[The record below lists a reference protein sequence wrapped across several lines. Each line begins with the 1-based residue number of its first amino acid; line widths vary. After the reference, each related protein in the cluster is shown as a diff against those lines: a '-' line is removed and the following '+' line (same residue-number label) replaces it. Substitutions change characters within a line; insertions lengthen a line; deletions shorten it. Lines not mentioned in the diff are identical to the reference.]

1 MASKRKSTTPCMIPV
16 KTVVLQGASAEA
28 QPAEALPAGP
38 QQALPAEAPAASS
51 EAAQNSSSTDG
62 AALANGHRST
72 LDGYSYAC
80 KYCDFRSQDITQF
93 VGHVNSEHTDFN
105 KDPTFVCTECSF
117 LAKTPEGLSLHN
129 AKCHSGEASF
139 VWNVA
144 KPDNHV
150 IVEQSVPESTSTPE
164 LLGEPSAEGT
174 DGQAEIIITKTPIM
188 KIMKGKA
195 EAKKIHTL
203 KENVPGQPVGE
214 ALPNPSAG
222 ETEVKE
228 ADHSFVNGAVPV
240 SQASTTPAKPPHAA
254 NGPLIGTVPV
264 LPAGIAQFLSLQQ
277 QPPAHAQHHAH
288 QPLPTAK
295 SLPKVMIPLSSIP
308 TYNAAM
314 DSNSFLKNSFHKF
327 PYPTKAELCY
337 LTVVTKYPEEQLKI
351 WFTAQRLKQG
361 ISWSPEEIEDA
372 RKKMFNTV
380 IQSVPQPTITVLN
393 TPLVANAGSV
403 QHLIQAALPGH
414 VVGQPEGTAGGLLV
428 TQPLMANGLQAPS
441 SSLPLAV
448 TSVPKQPAV
457 APINT
462 VCSNTT
468 SAVKVVNAAQSL
480 LTACPSITSQAFLDA
495 SIYKNKKSHEQLSA
509 LKGSFCR
516 NQFPGQSEV
525 EHLTKVT
532 GLSTREVR
540 KWFSDRRYH
549 CRNLKGSRA
558 MMPGEPG
565 SLLIDSM
572 PEVPFSPASKAPEVP
587 CTPTA
592 ATLAT
597 HPSAKRQS
605 WHQTPDFTPTKYK
618 ERAPEQLRALESSFA
633 QNPLPLDEE
642 LDRLRTETKMTRR
655 EIDSWFSERRKKVNS
670 EEPTK
675 ADGGASQEEG
685 EAAEEE
691 GGAEGSAGDPRVP
704 GESGSPDMP
713 SSHTSAERKV
723 SPIKINL
730 KNLRVTEANGKS
742 ELPGLGACEPEDDGP
757 SKLAEQHPGK
767 ATYKKT
773 AQQRHLLRQLFV
785 QTQWPSTQDYDS
797 IMAQTGLPR
806 PEVVRWFGDS
816 RYALKNGQL
825 KWYED
830 YKRGNFPPGLLVIA
844 PGNREL
850 LQDYYVTHKTLY
862 EEDLQ
867 TLCDKTQMSSQQVK
881 QWFAEKMGE
890 ETRAVADP
898 GSEDQSPGDSVAVHK
913 GLGDTRSEVS
923 ENSEPLEPR
932 APEASSEPCDTSSPQ
947 AGRQLGKAPMGALAI
962 LCGYGEGHPWV
973 GTELPARGRLLYQRP
988 KAAWLPRGQ
997 LAADV
1002 IGV

>member
-16 KTVVLQGASAEA
+16 KTVVLPGTSTEA
-28 QPAEALPAGP
+28 QPVEPLPEGP
-38 QQALPAEAPAASS
+38 QQDLPSEAPEASS
-51 EAAQNSSSTDG
+51 EAAPNPSSTDG
-62 AALANGHRST
+62 SALANGHRST
-72 LDGYSYAC
+72 LDGYVYSC
-80 KYCDFRSQDITQF
+80 KECDFRSQDVTHF
-93 VGHVNSEHTDFN
+93 VGHMTSEHTDFN
-105 KDPTFVCTECSF
+105 KDPHFVCTGCSF

-129 AKCHSGEASF
+129 AKCHSGEGSF
-139 VWNVA
+139 LWNVT

-150 IVEQSVPESTSTPE
+150 VVEQSVPENASSSVLAGEST
-164 LLGEPSAEGT
+164 EGT
-174 DGQAEIIITKTPIM
+174 EIIITKTPIM

-195 EAKKIHTL
+195 EAKKIHML
-203 KENVPGQPVGE
+203 KENAPTQPGGE
-214 ALPNPSAG
+214 ALPKPLAG
-222 ETEVKE
+222 ETEGKE
-228 ADHSFVNGAVPV
+228 GDHTFINGAAPV
-240 SQASTTPAKPPHAA
+240 SQASANSTKPPHTA

-277 QPPAHAQHHAH
+277 PTVHPQHHPH
-288 QPLPTAK
+288 QPLPTSKA
-295 SLPKVMIPLSSIP
+295 LPKVMIPLSSIP

-393 TPLVANAGSV
+393 TPLVASAGNV

-414 VVGQPEGTAGGLLV
+414 AVGQPEGTAGGLLV
-428 TQPLMANGLQAPS
+428 TQPLMANGLQASS
-441 SSLPLAV
+441 SSLPLTTA
-448 TSVPKQPAV
+448 SVPKPTV

-495 SIYKNKKSHEQLSA
+495 NIYKNKKSHEQLSA

-549 CRNLKGSRA
+549 CRNLKGTRA
-558 MMPGEPG
+558 MVLGEHG
-565 SLLIDSM
+565 SVLIDSV
-572 PEVPFSPASKAPEVP
+572 PEVPFPLPSKVPEVT
-587 CTPTA
+587 CVPTA
-592 ATLAT
+592 TSLVSHPAT
-597 HPSAKRQS
+597 KRQS

-618 ERAPEQLRALESSFA
+618 ERAPEQLRVLESSFA
-633 QNPLPLDEE
+633 QNPLPPEEE
-642 LDRLRTETKMTRR
+642 LDRLRSETKMTRR
-655 EIDSWFSERRKKVNS
+655 EIDGWFSERRKRGNA
-670 EEPTK
+670 EETKK
-675 ADGGASQEEG
+675 ADGHAPQEEAEG
-685 EAAEEE
+685 AEEE
-691 GGAEGSAGDPRVP
+691 GRDEELASELRAP
-704 GESGSPDMP
+704 GENGSSEMFF
-713 SSHTSAERKV
+713 SHTLAERKV

-730 KNLRVTEANGKS
+730 KNLRVTEASGKS
-742 ELPGLGACEPEDDGP
+742 ELPGVGMGVCEPEDDGLNKAVEQPP
-757 SKLAEQHPGK
+757 SRVS
-767 ATYKKT
+767 YKKT

-785 QTQWPSTQDYDS
+785 QTQWPSNQDYDS

-850 LQDYYVTHKTLY
+850 LQDYYTTHKMLC

-867 TLCDKTQMSSQQVK
+867 TLCEKTQMSAQQVK

-890 ETRAVADP
+890 ETRAVADTS
-898 GSEDQSPGDSVAVHK
+898 SEDQGPGHGEPVAVDK
-913 GLGDTRSEVS
+913 VLGDACAALS
-923 ENSEPLEPR
+923 ENSEAWEPS
-932 APEASSEPCDTSSPQ
+932 APEASSEPFDTSSPQ
-947 AGRQLGKAPMGALAI
+947 SGRQL
-962 LCGYGEGHPWV
+962 E
-973 GTELPARGRLLYQRP
+973 T
-988 KAAWLPRGQ
+988 
-997 LAADV
+997 D
-1002 IGV
+1002 

>member
-16 KTVVLQGASAEA
+16 KMVALQGAGVAP
-28 QPAEALPAGP
+28 QPPEALCEGP
-38 QQALPAEAPAASS
+38 QQDLPPDTPAISS
-51 EAAQNSSSTDG
+51 ETAQNTGSASGT
-62 AALANGHRST
+62 ALANGHRST
-72 LDGYSYAC
+72 LDGYSYSC
-80 KYCDFRSQDITQF
+80 KSCDFRSQDISQF
-93 VGHVNSEHTDFN
+93 VGHMNSEHTEFT
-105 KDPTFVCTECSF
+105 KDPTFVCTECCF
-117 LAKTPEGLSLHN
+117 LAQSPEGLSLHN

-144 KPDNHV
+144 KPPDKHV
-150 IVEQSVPESTSTPE
+150 IVEQSVPESTSTPDP
-164 LLGEPSAEGT
+164 LGESHMEGT

-188 KIMKGKA
+188 KIMKGKT

-203 KENVPGQPVGE
+203 KENVPSQPMGE
-214 ALPNPSAG
+214 TLQNPTAG
-222 ETEVKE
+222 ETDVKE
-228 ADHSFVNGAVPV
+228 ADHSFINGAVPA
-240 SQASTTPAKPPHAA
+240 SQASASSSKPPHVASE
-254 NGPLIGTVPV
+254 PLVGTVPV

-288 QPLPTAK
+288 QPLPTSK

-380 IQSVPQPTITVLN
+380 IQSVPQSTITVLN
-393 TPLVANAGSV
+393 TPLVANAGNV

-428 TQPLMANGLQAPS
+428 TQPLMANGLQATS
-441 SSLPLAV
+441 SSLPQPV
-448 TSVPKQPAV
+448 TSLSKQPTV
-457 APINT
+457 APVNT
-462 VCSNTT
+462 VCSN
-468 SAVKVVNAAQSL
+468 SSSSVKVVNAAQSL

-495 SIYKNKKSHEQLSA
+495 SIYKNKKSHEQLLA
-509 LKGSFCR
+509 LKGSFDR

-549 CRNLKGSRA
+549 CRNLKGSRS
-558 MMPGEPG
+558 MMPSDHGAIVVDSIPEGPFVPPPKVPEPTC
-565 SLLIDSM
+565 
-572 PEVPFSPASKAPEVP
+572 VPSVP
-587 CTPTA
+587 
-592 ATLAT
+592 TLVT

-618 ERAPEQLRALESSFA
+618 ERAPEQLRILESSFA
-633 QNPLPLDEE
+633 QNPLPPDEE
-642 LDRLRTETKMTRR
+642 LDRLRSETKMTRR
-655 EIDSWFSERRKKVNS
+655 EIDSWFSERRKRGNM
-670 EEPTK
+670 EETKK
-675 ADGGASQEEG
+675 ADESAPREEE

-691 GGAEGSAGDPRVP
+691 GGEVDLASELRVTGENGSLEGP
-704 GESGSPDMP
+704 SGHSM
-713 SSHTSAERKV
+713 AERKV
-723 SPIKINL
+723 TPIKINL

-742 ELPGLGACEPEDDGP
+742 ELLGLGICEPEEDGL
-757 SKLAEQHPGK
+757 SKLAEPPGK
-767 ATYKKT
+767 VSYKKT
-773 AQQRHLLRQLFV
+773 AHQRHLLRQLFV
-785 QTQWPSTQDYDS
+785 QTQWPSNQDYDS

-830 YKRGNFPPGLLVIA
+830 YKRGNFPPGLLVID
-844 PGNREL
+844 PGSREL
-850 LQDYYVTHKTLY
+850 LQGYYRTHKMLY
-862 EEDLQ
+862 EADLQ
-867 TLCDKTQMSSQQVK
+867 SLCDKTQMNSQQVK

-890 ETRAVADP
+890 ETRAVAD
-898 GSEDQSPGDSVAVHK
+898 SSIEDQGTSAGEPASVHK
-913 GLGDTRSEVS
+913 GIGGICAEVS
-923 ENSEPLEPR
+923 ELSESWEAR
-932 APEASSEPCDTSSPQ
+932 VPEASSEPCDTSSPQ
-947 AGRQLGKAPMGALAI
+947 AGLQLGKEIRGAKGSSLGKV
-962 LCGYGEGHPWV
+962 LSV
-973 GTELPARGRLLYQRP
+973 G
-988 KAAWLPRGQ
+988 
-997 LAADV
+997 
-1002 IGV
+1002 

>member
-16 KTVVLQGASAEA
+16 KTVVLQNAIVEA
-28 QPAEALPAGP
+28 QPAEALPEGP
-38 QQALPAEAPAASS
+38 QQDLPSEAPATTS
-51 EAAQNSSSTDG
+51 EAAQNSSNTEGS
-62 AALANGHRST
+62 ALANGHRSI
-72 LDGYSYAC
+72 LDGCLYSC
-80 KYCDFRSQDITQF
+80 KDCDFRSQDMTQF
-93 VGHVNSEHTDFN
+93 VGHMNSEHTDFN
-105 KDPTFVCTECSF
+105 KDPTFVCTGCSF
-117 LAKTPEGLSLHN
+117 LAKNPEDLSLHN
-129 AKCHSGEASF
+129 AKCHLGEASF

-150 IVEQSVPESTSTPE
+150 VVEQSVPESTSTPD
-164 LLGEPSAEGT
+164 LAGEPSTEGT

-195 EAKKIHTL
+195 EAKKIHML
-203 KENVPGQPVGE
+203 KENVSSQPGGE
-214 ALPNPSAG
+214 ALSKPSGG

-228 ADHSFVNGAVPV
+228 GNHASVNGAAPV
-240 SQASTTPAKPPHAA
+240 SQTSASSAKPPHGA
-254 NGPLIGTVPV
+254 NGPLIGSVPV

-277 QPPAHAQHHAH
+277 QPPVHAQHHPH
-288 QPLPTAK
+288 QPLPTSK

-393 TPLVANAGSV
+393 TPLVASAGNV

-428 TQPLMANGLQAPS
+428 TQPLMANGLQAPN

-448 TSVPKQPAV
+448 TSIPKQPSV
-457 APINT
+457 TPINT
-462 VCSNTT
+462 VCSNTA

-495 SIYKNKKSHEQLSA
+495 NMYKNKKSHEQLSA

-565 SLLIDSM
+565 SILIDSV
-572 PEVPFSPASKAPEVP
+572 PEVPFPPLSKASEVA
-587 CTPTA
+587 CVPTVA
-592 ATLAT
+592 SLAS
-597 HPSAKRQS
+597 HPTAKRQS
-605 WHQTPDFTPTKYK
+605 WPQTLDFTPTKYK
-618 ERAPEQLRALESSFA
+618 ERAPEQLRVLESSFA

-642 LDRLRTETKMTRR
+642 LDRLRSETKMTRR
-655 EIDSWFSERRKKVNS
+655 EIDSWFSERRKKVNA
-670 EEPTK
+670 EETK
-675 ADGGASQEEG
+675 KDDENASQEEQ
-685 EAAEEE
+685 EAAEDE
-691 GGAEGSAGDPRVP
+691 GGEGELAHELRVAAEN
-704 GESGSPDMP
+704 GSPEMP
-713 SSHTSAERKV
+713 INQTSAERKV

-730 KNLRVTEANGKS
+730 KNLRVTEASGKND
-742 ELPGLGACEPEDDGP
+742 LPSLGVCEPEDDGLN
-757 SKLAEQHPGK
+757 KLVEQPPGK
-767 ATYKKT
+767 MSYKKT

-785 QTQWPSTQDYDS
+785 QTQWPSNQDYDS

-830 YKRGNFPPGLLVIA
+830 YKHGNFPPGLLVIT

-850 LQDYYVTHKTLY
+850 LQDYYMTHKMLY

-867 TLCDKTQMSSQQVK
+867 NLCDKTQMSSQQVK

-890 ETRAVADP
+890 ETRAVADT
-898 GSEDQSPGDSVAVHK
+898 GSEDQHPGAGERLAVHK
-913 GLGDTRSEVS
+913 GLGDTYPEVS
-923 ENSEPLEPR
+923 ENNESWEPSASEANSEPFDTLNSQTGLEL
-932 APEASSEPCDTSSPQ
+932 ETD
-947 AGRQLGKAPMGALAI
+947 
-962 LCGYGEGHPWV
+962 
-973 GTELPARGRLLYQRP
+973 
-988 KAAWLPRGQ
+988 
-997 LAADV
+997 
-1002 IGV
+1002 

>member
-16 KTVVLQGASAEA
+16 KTVVLQNAIVEA
-28 QPAEALPAGP
+28 QPEEALPEGP
-38 QQALPAEAPAASS
+38 QQDLLPEPPAATS
-51 EAAQNSSSTDG
+51 EAAQNSSNTDG
-62 AALANGHRST
+62 SALANGHRSS
-72 LDGYSYAC
+72 LDGYLYSC
-80 KYCDFRSQDITQF
+80 KDCDFKSQDMTQF
-93 VGHVNSEHTDFN
+93 VGHMNSEHTDFN
-105 KDPTFVCTECSF
+105 KDPTFVCTGCSF
-117 LAKTPEGLSLHN
+117 LAKNPEGLSLHN
-129 AKCHSGEASF
+129 AKCHLGEASF

-144 KPDNHV
+144 RPDNHV
-150 IVEQSVPESTSTPE
+150 VVEQSVPESTSTSDLP
-164 LLGEPSAEGT
+164 GESNTEGI

-195 EAKKIHTL
+195 EAKKIHML
-203 KENVPGQPVGE
+203 KENVPSQPVGE
-214 ALPNPSAG
+214 ALPKPSG
-222 ETEVKE
+222 LETEVKE
-228 ADHSFVNGAVPV
+228 ADHAFVNGAAPV
-240 SQASTTPAKPPHAA
+240 SQTPASSAKPPHGA
-254 NGPLIGTVPV
+254 NGPLIGSVPV

-277 QPPAHAQHHAH
+277 QPPVHAQHHPH
-288 QPLPTAK
+288 QPLPTSK

-393 TPLVANAGSV
+393 TPLVASAGNV

-428 TQPLMANGLQAPS
+428 TQPLANGLQAPN

-448 TSVPKQPAV
+448 TSVPKQPSV
-457 APINT
+457 TPINT
-462 VCSNTT
+462 VCSNTA

-495 SIYKNKKSHEQLSA
+495 NIYKNKKSHEQLSA

-565 SLLIDSM
+565 SILIDSV
-572 PEVPFSPASKAPEVP
+572 PEVPFAPSSKVPEVA
-587 CTPTA
+587 CIPTVA
-592 ATLAT
+592 SLASY
-597 HPSAKRQS
+597 PAAKRQS

-618 ERAPEQLRALESSFA
+618 ERAPEQLRVLESSFA

-642 LDRLRTETKMTRR
+642 LDRLRSETKMTRR

-670 EEPTK
+670 EETK
-675 ADGGASQEEG
+675 KANETASQEE
-685 EAAEEE
+685 EAMDDE
-691 GGAEGSAGDPRVP
+691 GGEGDLAGELRVA
-704 GESGSPDMP
+704 GENGSPEVP
-713 SSHTSAERKV
+713 INQTSAERKV

-730 KNLRVTEANGKS
+730 KNLRVTEASGKGD
-742 ELPGLGACEPEDDGP
+742 LAGLGICEPEDDGLN
-757 SKLAEQHPGK
+757 KLAEQPPGK
-767 ATYKKT
+767 MSYKKT

-830 YKRGNFPPGLLVIA
+830 YKHGNFPPGLLVIA

-850 LQDYYVTHKTLY
+850 LQDYYMMHKMLY

-867 TLCDKTQMSSQQVK
+867 NLCDKTQMSSQQVK

-890 ETRAVADP
+890 ETRAEADT
-898 GSEDQSPGDSVAVHK
+898 GSVDQHSGVGERVAVHK
-913 GLGDTRSEVS
+913 ALGDTYSEVS
-923 ENSEPLEPR
+923 ESNEPWESS
-932 APEASSEPCDTSSPQ
+932 APEASSEPFDTSTSQ
-947 AGRQLGKAPMGALAI
+947 TGL
-962 LCGYGEGHPWV
+962 
-973 GTELPARGRLLYQRP
+973 ELET
-988 KAAWLPRGQ
+988 
-997 LAADV
+997 D
-1002 IGV
+1002 

>member
-16 KTVVLQGASAEA
+16 KTVVLPDASAEA
-28 QPAEALPAGP
+28 QPAEATREVP
-38 QQALPAEAPAASS
+38 QQDMPPEAPATSS
-51 EAAQNSSSTDG
+51 EATQSASSTDG
-62 AALANGHRST
+62 ATLANGHRST

-93 VGHVNSEHTDFN
+93 VGHLNSEHTDFN

-139 VWNVA
+139 VWHVA

-150 IVEQSVPESTSTPE
+150 VVEQSVPESTSPPDA
-164 LLGEPSAEGT
+164 LGEPNVEGT

-203 KENVPGQPVGE
+203 KENVPNQPTGE

-222 ETEVKE
+222 DAEVKE
-228 ADHSFVNGAVPV
+228 GDHAFVNGAVPV
-240 SQASTTPAKPPHAA
+240 SQASTSSAKPPHAA

-277 QPPAHAQHHAH
+277 PPPAHAQHHAH

-393 TPLVANAGSV
+393 TPLVASASNV

-448 TSVPKQPAV
+448 TSVPKPPTV

-558 MMPGEPG
+558 GLPGEHG
-565 SLLIDSM
+565 SILGDSV
-572 PEVPFSPASKAPEVP
+572 PEVPFPPSSKAPEVP
-587 CTPTA
+587 CIPTA

-597 HPSAKRQS
+597 PPSAKRQS

-655 EIDSWFSERRKKVNS
+655 EIDGWFSERRKKVS
-670 EEPTK
+670 AKEAKKVEE
-675 ADGGASQEEG
+675 GASHGEE
-685 EAAEEE
+685 EAAEDE
-691 GGAEGSAGDPRVP
+691 GEEGSAGDLRVL
-704 GESGSPDMP
+704 GENGSPEVP
-713 SSHTSAERKV
+713 SSHTLAERKV

-730 KNLRVTEANGKS
+730 KNLRVTEANGRS
-742 ELPGLGACEPEDDGP
+742 ELPGLGICEPEDDVP
-757 SKLAEQHPGK
+757 NKLAEQPPGK
-767 ATYKKT
+767 VSYKKT

-785 QTQWPSTQDYDS
+785 QTQWPSNQDYEA

-850 LQDYYVTHKTLY
+850 LQDYYVTHKMLF

-867 TLCDKTQMSSQQVK
+867 SLCDKTQMGAQQVK

-890 ETRAVADP
+890 ETRAVADT
-898 GSEDQSPGDSVAVHK
+898 GSEGQGPGEPAAVHK
-913 GLGDTRSEVS
+913 GTGDTYSEVS
-923 ENSEPLEPR
+923 ENSESWEPS
-932 APEASSEPCDTSSPQ
+932 APEARSEPFDTPSPQ
-947 AGRQLGKAPMGALAI
+947 AGPQL
-962 LCGYGEGHPWV
+962 E
-973 GTELPARGRLLYQRP
+973 T
-988 KAAWLPRGQ
+988 
-997 LAADV
+997 D
-1002 IGV
+1002 

>member
-16 KTVVLQGASAEA
+16 KTMVLPGSS
-28 QPAEALPAGP
+28 AEALPVEPGP
-38 QQALPAEAPAASS
+38 EGPPQEPPPEAPATSTEATQSASGPDVPS
-51 EAAQNSSSTDG
+51 
-62 AALANGHRST
+62 LANGHRST
-72 LDGYSYAC
+72 LDGYAYAC

-93 VGHVNSEHTDFN
+93 VGHLSSEHTAFN
-105 KDPTFVCTECSF
+105 RDPSFVCTECSF

-150 IVEQSVPESTSTPE
+150 VVEQSVPEGASPPDPS
-164 LLGEPSAEGT
+164 GEPNVEGT

-203 KENVPGQPVGE
+203 KENVPNQPAGE
-214 ALPNPSAG
+214 ALPNPPAG
-222 ETEVKE
+222 DTQVTEG
-228 ADHSFVNGAVPV
+228 DHAFVNGAAPT
-240 SQASTTPAKPPHAA
+240 SQPATNPAKPPNSA
-254 NGPLIGTVPV
+254 NGPLLGTVPV
-264 LPAGIAQFLSLQQ
+264 LPAGIAQLLSLQQ
-277 QPPAHAQHHAH
+277 PPPQAQ
-288 QPLPTAK
+288 QPLPTAR

-393 TPLVANAGSV
+393 TPLVASSGNV

-414 VVGQPEGTAGGLLV
+414 VVGQPEGATGGLLV

-448 TSVPKQPAV
+448 TSVPKPPAV
-457 APINT
+457 TPINT

-558 MMPGEPG
+558 GLPGEHG
-565 SLLIDSM
+565 TLLVDPV
-572 PEVPFSPASKAPEVP
+572 PEAPFSPSCKAPEVT
-587 CTPTA
+587 CLPTA

-597 HPSAKRQS
+597 PPSAKRQS

-642 LDRLRTETKMTRR
+642 LDRLRAETKMTRR
-655 EIDSWFSERRKKVNS
+655 EIDGWFSERRRRVSAEEAKKG
-670 EEPTK
+670 EE
-675 ADGGASQEEG
+675 GASPGREAAAEDEGEEG
-685 EAAEEE
+685 L
-691 GGAEGSAGDPRVP
+691 AGENSSPEVP
-704 GESGSPDMP
+704 GGR
-713 SSHTSAERKV
+713 TLAERKV

-730 KNLRVTEANGKS
+730 KNLRVTEANGKG
-742 ELPGLGACEPEDDGP
+742 ELMGLGACEPEDEVP
-757 SKLAEQHPGK
+757 CKLAEQPPGK
-767 ATYKKT
+767 AGYKKT

-850 LQDYYVTHKTLY
+850 LQDYYVTHKMLY
-862 EEDLQ
+862 EQDLQ
-867 TLCDKTQMSSQQVK
+867 SLCDKTQMSAQQVK

-890 ETRAVADP
+890 ETRAVANT
-898 GSEDQSPGDSVAVHK
+898 GSEGQGPCPGDPAALHK
-913 GLGDTRSEVS
+913 GLGDTYVEVS
-923 ENSEPLEPR
+923 ENSESWEPS
-932 APEASSEPCDTSSPQ
+932 APEASAEPFDTQSPQ
-947 AGRQLGKAPMGALAI
+947 AGPQL
-962 LCGYGEGHPWV
+962 E
-973 GTELPARGRLLYQRP
+973 T
-988 KAAWLPRGQ
+988 
-997 LAADV
+997 D
-1002 IGV
+1002 

>member
-1 MASKRKSTTPCMIPV
+1 MIPV
-16 KTVVLQGASAEA
+16 KTVVLQSASAEA
-28 QPAEALPAGP
+28 QPAETVPERP
-38 QQALPAEAPAASS
+38 QQDPSSETPAATS
-51 EAAQNSSSTDG
+51 EAAQNSSIADG
-62 AALANGHRST
+62 CALANGHRST
-72 LDGYSYAC
+72 LEGYLYSC
-80 KYCDFRSQDITQF
+80 KDCDFTSQDMTQF
-93 VGHVNSEHTDFN
+93 VGHMNSEHTDFN
-105 KDPTFVCTECSF
+105 KDPTFVCTGCSF
-117 LAKTPEGLSLHN
+117 LAKNPEGLSLHN
-129 AKCHSGEASF
+129 AKCHLGEASF

-144 KPDNHV
+144 KPDNRV
-150 IVEQSVPESTSTPE
+150 VVEQSVPESTSTPD
-164 LLGEPSAEGT
+164 LASEPSTDGT

-203 KENVPGQPVGE
+203 KENVPSQPVSE
-214 ALPNPSAG
+214 ALPKPSGG
-222 ETEVKE
+222 EMEVKE
-228 ADHSFVNGAVPV
+228 GDHAFVNGAAPV
-240 SQASTTPAKPPHAA
+240 NQTSASSGKAPHAA
-254 NGPLIGTVPV
+254 NGPLIGSVPV

-277 QPPAHAQHHAH
+277 QPPVHAQHHAH
-288 QPLPTAK
+288 QPLPTSK

-393 TPLVANAGSV
+393 TPLVASAGNV

-428 TQPLMANGLQAPS
+428 TQPLMANGLQAPN

-448 TSVPKQPAV
+448 TSIPKQPSV
-457 APINT
+457 TPINT
-462 VCSNTT
+462 VCSNTA

-495 SIYKNKKSHEQLSA
+495 NIYKNKKSHEQLSA

-558 MMPGEPG
+558 MVPGEPG
-565 SLLIDSM
+565 SILMDSV
-572 PEVPFSPASKAPEVP
+572 PEVPFSPSSKAPEVA
-587 CTPTA
+587 CIPTA
-592 ATLAT
+592 ASLAS
-597 HPSAKRQS
+597 HPAAKRQS

-618 ERAPEQLRALESSFA
+618 ERAPEQLRVLESSFA

-642 LDRLRTETKMTRR
+642 LDRLRSETKMTRR
-655 EIDSWFSERRKKVNS
+655 EIDSWFSERRKKVNA
-670 EEPTK
+670 EETKK
-675 ADGGASQEEG
+675 ADENASQEEE
-685 EAAEEE
+685 EAAEDE
-691 GGAEGSAGDPRVP
+691 GREGELASELSIAG
-704 GESGSPDMP
+704 ENGSPEMLINQ
-713 SSHTSAERKV
+713 TSAERKV

-730 KNLRVTEANGKS
+730 KNLRVTEASGKS
-742 ELPGLGACEPEDDGP
+742 DLPGLGTCEPEDDGLN
-757 SKLAEQHPGK
+757 KLVEQPPGK
-767 ATYKKT
+767 MSYKKT
-773 AQQRHLLRQLFV
+773 AHQRHLLRQLFV
-785 QTQWPSTQDYDS
+785 QTQWPSNQDYDS

-830 YKRGNFPPGLLVIA
+830 YKYGNFPPGLLVIA

-850 LQDYYVTHKTLY
+850 LQDYYMTHKMLY

-867 TLCDKTQMSSQQVK
+867 NLCDKTHMSSQQVK

-890 ETRAVADP
+890 ETRAVADT
-898 GSEDQSPGDSVAVHK
+898 GSEDQNHGAGELVAVHK
-913 GLGDTRSEVS
+913 GLGDTYSEVS
-923 ENSEPLEPR
+923 ENSESWEPS
-932 APEASSEPCDTSSPQ
+932 APEASSEPFDTSNPQ
-947 AGRQLGKAPMGALAI
+947 TGL
-962 LCGYGEGHPWV
+962 
-973 GTELPARGRLLYQRP
+973 ELET
-988 KAAWLPRGQ
+988 
-997 LAADV
+997 D
-1002 IGV
+1002 

>member
-16 KTVVLQGASAEA
+16 KTVVLQDAIVEA
-28 QPAEALPAGP
+28 QPAEALPEVP
-38 QQALPAEAPAASS
+38 QQDLPPEAPATSS

-62 AALANGHRST
+62 SSLANGHRNT
-72 LDGYSYAC
+72 LDGYLYSC
-80 KYCDFRSQDITQF
+80 KDCDFRSQDMTQF
-93 VGHVNSEHTDFN
+93 LGHMNSEHTDFN
-105 KDPTFVCTECSF
+105 KDPTFICPGCSF

-129 AKCHSGEASF
+129 AKCHSGEANF

-150 IVEQSVPESTSTPE
+150 VVEQSIPESTSTPDPA
-164 LLGEPSAEGT
+164 GEPGAEGT

-203 KENVPGQPVGE
+203 KENVPSQPVGE
-214 ALPNPSAG
+214 ALPKPSAG
-222 ETEVKE
+222 EAEVKE
-228 ADHSFVNGAVPV
+228 GDHTFVNGAAPV
-240 SQASTTPAKPPHAA
+240 SQAPASSAKPPHTT

-277 QPPAHAQHHAH
+277 QAPVHTQHHAH
-288 QPLPTAK
+288 QPLPTSKA
-295 SLPKVMIPLSSIP
+295 LPKVMIPLSSIP

-393 TPLVANAGSV
+393 TPLVASAGNV

-428 TQPLMANGLQAPS
+428 SQPLMANGLQAPT

-448 TSVPKQPAV
+448 TSVPKQPTV

-558 MMPGEPG
+558 MMPGDHG
-565 SLLIDSM
+565 SILIDSV
-572 PEVPFSPASKAPEVP
+572 PEVPFSPSSKAPEVT
-587 CTPTA
+587 CIPTA
-592 ATLAT
+592 TSLAS
-597 HPSAKRQS
+597 HPAAKRQS

-642 LDRLRTETKMTRR
+642 LDRLRSETKMTRR
-655 EIDSWFSERRKKVNS
+655 EIDSWFSEKRKKVNA
-670 EEPTK
+670 EETKK
-675 ADGGASQEEG
+675 ADGPEEEG
-685 EAAEEE
+685 EAAEDEAGE
-691 GGAEGSAGDPRVP
+691 AELASELRVAG
-704 GESGSPDMP
+704 ENGSPEMP
-713 SSHTSAERKV
+713 ISQISAERKV

-730 KNLRVTEANGKS
+730 KNLRVTEASGKS
-742 ELPGLGACEPEDDGP
+742 ELPGLLACELEED
-757 SKLAEQHPGK
+757 SLNKLAEQPPGK
-767 ATYKKT
+767 VSYKKT

-785 QTQWPSTQDYDS
+785 QTQWPSNQDYDS

-830 YKRGNFPPGLLVIA
+830 YKRGNFPPGLLVIT

-850 LQDYYVTHKTLY
+850 LQDYYMTHKMLY

-867 TLCDKTQMSSQQVK
+867 NLCDKTQMSSQQVK

-890 ETRAVADP
+890 ETRAVADT
-898 GSEDQSPGDSVAVHK
+898 GGEDQGPGTGEPAPTHK
-913 GLGDTRSEVS
+913 GLGDSYSEVS
-923 ENSEPLEPR
+923 ENSESWEPS
-932 APEASSEPCDTSSPQ
+932 APEATSETFGTSSPQ
-947 AGRQLGKAPMGALAI
+947 AGLQL
-962 LCGYGEGHPWV
+962 E
-973 GTELPARGRLLYQRP
+973 T
-988 KAAWLPRGQ
+988 
-997 LAADV
+997 D
-1002 IGV
+1002 

>member
-16 KTVVLQGASAEA
+16 KTVVLQDASTEA
-28 QPAEALPAGP
+28 PPAEAVPEGPPQEPAP
-38 QQALPAEAPAASS
+38 EAPATGS
-51 EAAQNSSSTDG
+51 EAAQGASSPDG
-62 AALANGHRST
+62 ATLANGHRSA
-72 LDGYSYAC
+72 LDGYSFAC

-93 VGHVNSEHTDFN
+93 VGHLNSEHTDFN

-144 KPDNHV
+144 KPDNHA
-150 IVEQSVPESTSTPE
+150 IVEQSLPENSSPPDP
-164 LLGEPSAEGT
+164 LGEPSVEGT

-203 KENVPGQPVGE
+203 KENVPSQPTGE
-214 ALPNPSAG
+214 ASSNPSAG
-222 ETEVKE
+222 DTEVKE
-228 ADHSFVNGAVPV
+228 GDQAFVNGAAPV
-240 SQASTTPAKPPHAA
+240 SQASTNSAKPPHVA
-254 NGPLIGTVPV
+254 NGPLLGTVPV

-277 QPPAHAQHHAH
+277 PAPHTQHHAH

-372 RKKMFNTV
+372 RKMFNTV

-393 TPLVANAGSV
+393 TPLVASAGNV

-448 TSVPKQPAV
+448 TSVPKPPSV

-558 MMPGEPG
+558 GLPGEHG
-565 SLLIDSM
+565 SLLVDSG
-572 PEVPFSPASKAPEVP
+572 PEVAFSPSSKAPEVT
-587 CTPTA
+587 CIPTA

-597 HPSAKRQS
+597 PPSAKRQS

-655 EIDSWFSERRKKVNS
+655 EIDGWFSERRKKVS
-670 EEPTK
+670 AEEAKK
-675 ADGGASQEEG
+675 AEEGASQGEE
-685 EAAEEE
+685 EAAEEQGE
-691 GGAEGSAGDPRVP
+691 EGSAGDLKP
-704 GESGSPDMP
+704 GESGSPEVLG
-713 SSHTSAERKV
+713 SHSLAERKV

-742 ELPGLGACEPEDDGP
+742 ELLGLGTCEPEDDVP
-757 SKLAEQHPGK
+757 SKLAEQPSGK
-767 ATYKKT
+767 VSCKKT

-785 QTQWPSTQDYDS
+785 QTQWPSNQDYDS

-844 PGNREL
+844 PNNREL
-850 LQDYYVTHKTLY
+850 LQDYYVTHKMLY
-862 EEDLQ
+862 EADLQ
-867 TLCDKTQMSSQQVK
+867 GLCDKTQMSAQQVK

-890 ETRAVADP
+890 ETRAVADTASESQGP
-898 GSEDQSPGDSVAVHK
+898 GAGDPAMVHR
-913 GLGDTRSEVS
+913 GMGDTYLEVS
-923 ENSEPLEPR
+923 ENSESWEPG
-932 APEASSEPCDTSSPQ
+932 APEASSEPFDTPSPQ
-947 AGRQLGKAPMGALAI
+947 AGPQL
-962 LCGYGEGHPWV
+962 E
-973 GTELPARGRLLYQRP
+973 T
-988 KAAWLPRGQ
+988 
-997 LAADV
+997 D
-1002 IGV
+1002 